1 MVTFLTW
8 LKALMDAKGNFVTS
22 KESEAEEE
30 EFLASAGVG
39 EIEATF
45 EQIPAEE
52 VEQIEEDSG
61 DEFDAD
67 DIDMDE
73 LV

>member
-1 MVTFLTW
+1 
-8 LKALMDAKGNFVTS
+8 MDVKGNFVTS

-30 EFLASAGVG
+30 EFLASGGVG
-39 EIEATF
+39 EIEANF

-73 LV
+73 LVEYFADEN